1 MAQDTFK
8 NTLFGLVLFV
18 LFSSLLITATTS
30 IALNYG
36 RDSAEIGG
44 GALEVEMF
52 NEGIDDISEK
62 ASNYRERFEGGNV
75 DDIDDP
81 SGLFSIV
88 TDMIT
93 MITTPFKL
101 LAQVLSNLLGV
112 PTIFINVVLGLLGI
126 TLILGIWRVL
136 RTGD

>member
-1 MAQDTFK
+1 MQDSFK

-18 LFSSLLITATTS
+18 LFSSLIITATIS
-30 IALNYG
+30 ISANYG
-36 RDSAEIGG
+36 RDSAEIGD
-44 GALEVEMF
+44 GALDVDAF
-52 NEGIDDISEK
+52 NEGIEDVSEK
-62 ASNYRERFEGGNV
+62 AGNYRQRFESGDV

-81 SGLFSIV
+81 SGVFSIV

-93 MITTPFKL
+93 MITTPFTL

-112 PTIFINVVLGLLGI
+112 PTLFINIVLGLLGVS
-126 TLILGIWRVL
+126 LIFGIWRFL